1 MVRCMQV
8 ETAVKNEQFADVE
21 AVNFVKVEVNKEFD
35 GNILTDAEKT
45 SVNPTAEVLKNEK
58 QGGRGRRGHLKQCP
72 FCEKKQFTDS
82 SNLMNHINAHTNE
95 RPFIC

>member
-1 MVRCMQV
+1 MEEELLVVQV

-35 GNILTDAEKT
+35 GNLLIDAEKT

-58 QGGRGRRGHLKQCP
+58 QGGRGWVRSGGDIWSNVSFVENRRFKSD
-72 FCEKKQFTDS
+72 ES
-82 SNLMNHINAHTNE
+82 Y
-95 RPFIC
+95 

>member
-1 MVRCMQV
+1 MVQV
-8 ETAVKNEQFADVE
+8 ETAMKNEQFADVE

-45 SVNPTAEVLKNEK
+45 SVNPTVEVLEHEK
-58 QGGRGRRGHLKQCP
+58 QRGGRGHLKQCL
-72 FCEKKQFTDS
+72 FCEKQFRDG
-82 SNLMNHINAHTNE
+82 SNLMNHINTHTNE